1 MINANGAAILQAM
14 LTALVGMWGL
24 SVSLIGYCIRPCN
37 MLQRILFF
45 FGGLLLV
52 DPGVTTDLIG
62 AAILAALYMWQKMQN
77 KADAKKAK
85 EA

>member
-1 MINANGAAILQAM
+1 
-14 LTALVGMWGL
+14 
-24 SVSLIGYCIRPCN
+24 